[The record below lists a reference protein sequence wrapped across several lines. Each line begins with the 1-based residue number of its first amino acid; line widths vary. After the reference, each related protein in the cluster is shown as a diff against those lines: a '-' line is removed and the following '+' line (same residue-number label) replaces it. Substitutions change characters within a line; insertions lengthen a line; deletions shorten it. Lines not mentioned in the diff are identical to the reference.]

1 MRKLTLLLLVLGLI
15 GNLMAQF
22 SLPQLPYAYNA
33 LEPVIDAQTM
43 EIHHSKH
50 HAAYVNNLNNASKGN
65 AGSELSI
72 DDINKNIS
80 KYSMAVR
87 NNGGGHFNHSLF
99 WSILSAEKNTMP
111 NAGLRK
117 AIEKQFTSVD
127 SLKKLINT
135 AASTRFGS
143 GWAWLIVT
151 PDYKLAVCSTPN
163 QDNPL
168 MDIAEVKGT
177 LS

>member
-1 MRKLTLLLLVLGLI
+1 MRKLTLLLLVLGLM

-50 HAAYVNNLNNASKGN
+50 HAAYVNNLNNAVKGTP
-65 AGSELSI
+65 AAEMSI

-99 WSILSAEKNTMP
+99 WSVLTAEKNTMP
-111 NAGLRK
+111 NAGLKK
-117 AIEKQFTSVD
+117 AIGDFVLIQDADDEYDIDDYDALVEK
-127 SLKKLINT
+127 
-135 AASTRFGS
+135 
-143 GWAWLIVT
+143 
-151 PDYKLAVCSTPN
+151 
-163 QDNPL
+163 
-168 MDIAEVKGT
+168 
-177 LS
+177 LSYWYE